1 MGTLLMNSQTL
12 LNDSACCV
20 PCITLKKALLLKND
34 YNYLKNQIEITRDS
48 ISILNNIVFNQDTI
62 IKTQDKQITLF
73 KQNEISY
80 KKLIVNKDEEIIL
93 FKKEVKKQKKAKTLS
108 YVIGGTCLILSFILI
123 K

>member
-12 LNDSACCV
+12 LNDSTCCV

-34 YNYLKNQIEITRDS
+34 YTYLKNQIKITRDS
-48 ISILNNIVFNQDTI
+48 VFILNNITLNQDTI
-62 IKTQDKQITLF
+62 IKTQGRQITLF

-93 FKKEVKKQKKAKTLS
+93 FKKEIKKQKKAKIVS
-108 YVIGGTCLILSFILI
+108 YIVGGSCLILSFILAI
-123 K
+123 

>member
-12 LNDSACCV
+12 LNDSTCCV

-34 YNYLKNQIEITRDS
+34 YTYLKNQIEITRDS
-48 ISILNNIVFNQDTI
+48 VSILNSITLNQDTI
-62 IKTQDKQITLF
+62 IKTQGRQITLF

-93 FKKEVKKQKKAKTLS
+93 FKKEIKKQKKAKIVS
-108 YVIGGTCLILSFILI
+108 YIVGGSCLILSFILVI
-123 K
+123 

>member
-12 LNDSACCV
+12 LNDSTCCV

-34 YNYLKNQIEITRDS
+34 YTYLKNQIKITRDS
-48 ISILNNIVFNQDTI
+48 VFILNNITLNQDTI
-62 IKTQDKQITLF
+62 IKTQGRQITLF

-93 FKKEVKKQKKAKTLS
+93 FKKEIKKQKKAKIVS
-108 YVIGGTCLILSFILI
+108 YIVGGSCVILSFILVI
-123 K
+123 

>member
-12 LNDSACCV
+12 SNDSTCCV

-34 YNYLKNQIEITRDS
+34 YTYLKNQIKITRDS
-48 ISILNNIVFNQDTI
+48 VFILNNITLNQDTI
-62 IKTQDKQITLF
+62 IKTQGRQITLF

-93 FKKEVKKQKKAKTLS
+93 FKKEIKKQKKAKIVS
-108 YVIGGTCLILSFILI
+108 YIVGGSCLILSFILAI
-123 K
+123 

>member
-12 LNDSACCV
+12 LNDSTCCV

-34 YNYLKNQIEITRDS
+34 YTYLKNQIKITRDS
-48 ISILNNIVFNQDTI
+48 VFILNNITLNQDTI
-62 IKTQDKQITLF
+62 IKTQGRQITLF

-93 FKKEVKKQKKAKTLS
+93 FKKEIKKQKKAKIVS
-108 YVIGGTCLILSFILI
+108 YIVGGSCLILSFILVI
-123 K
+123 

>member
-12 LNDSACCV
+12 SNDSTCCV

-34 YNYLKNQIEITRDS
+34 YTYLKNQIKITRDS
-48 ISILNNIVFNQDTI
+48 VFILNNITLNQDTI
-62 IKTQDKQITLF
+62 IKTQGRQITLF

-93 FKKEVKKQKKAKTLS
+93 FKKEIKKQKKAKIVS
-108 YVIGGTCLILSFILI
+108 YIVGGSCLILSFILVI
-123 K
+123 

>member
-12 LNDSACCV
+12 LNDSTCCV

-34 YNYLKNQIEITRDS
+34 YTYLKNQIEITRDS
-48 ISILNNIVFNQDTI
+48 VSILNSITSNQDTI
-62 IKTQDKQITLF
+62 IKTQDRQITLF

-93 FKKEVKKQKKAKTLS
+93 FKKEIKKQKKAKIVS
-108 YVIGGTCLILSFILI
+108 YIVGGSCLILSFILVI
-123 K
+123 